1 MPYISH
7 AMARCYNEAVKKI
20 GGGSQAPPTSSNNTR
35 TTRSMPARHP
45 QVQQYAEEAVSDAYH
60 QQTTMRKMLFVQSLL
75 QSQMSQM
82 INTNSAESL
91 VDGNAAGKK
100 LFAEYK
106 IDNSLVHYSGSKHK
120 ILGAKRISNAN
131 LSTAVHVY
139 SRADQNPLSSLYL
152 KVVRHLGRKHPY
164 VVHTLDLFYDAEKV
178 YIFQEFCT
186 GGNVR
191 QYLEKKG
198 VLSEP
203 LAISWAKDF
212 YKALDFLGDQAIAHR
227 DLKPEHLVVQRYE
240 SSSDP
245 CLKLTGFKRAL
256 IYWDTAAVDILYCP
270 CQPTEQTPADNG
282 ATNFQPLEMYGNPQT
297 EQYDPVLADQWSYG
311 ANVFFMLSRKYPLSS
326 GTPVEQLEAEVGR
339 NVAALSGVSEHGKA
353 FLAALLRINANNRMP
368 FDFVVTHPWLTGK
381 QTVSSLV
388 ISL

>member
-1 MPYISH
+1 MPS
-7 AMARCYNEAVKKI
+7 
-20 GGGSQAPPTSSNNTR
+20 
-35 TTRSMPARHP
+35 RHP
-45 QVQQYAEEAVSDAYH
+45 QVHQYAEQAVSDRYH
-60 QQTTMRKMLFVQSLL
+60 QKTTMRKMLFVQSLL

-82 INTNSAESL
+82 INTNSANSL
-91 VDGNAAGKK
+91 VDGNAANKT

-106 IDNSLVHYSGSKHK
+106 IDNNVVHYSGPKHK
-120 ILGAKRISNAN
+120 ILGAKRTSNSN
-131 LSTAVHVY
+131 LSTAVRVY
-139 SRADQNPLSSLYL
+139 ARADQNPLSSLYL

-164 VVHTLDLFYDAEKV
+164 IVHTLDLFYDAEKV

-198 VLSEP
+198 VTTEP

-240 SSSDP
+240 GSSNPS
-245 CLKLTGFKRAL
+245 LKLTGFKKAL
-256 IYWDTAAVDILYCP
+256 IYWDSASVDILYCP
-270 CQPTEQTPADNG
+270 CFPAEQTPADNG
-282 ATNFQPLEMYGNPQT
+282 ASNFQPLEVYGNPQT

-311 ANVFFMLSRKYPLSS
+311 ANIFFMLSKKYPLS
-326 GTPVEQLEAEVGR
+326 GATPVEELEGEVGR
-339 NVAALSGVSEHGKA
+339 SVSSLSGVSELAKT

-368 FDFVVTHPWLTGK
+368 FDFVETHPWLTGK
-381 QTVSSLV
+381 PAVSTLFLLSITIFNIFFLYSHKHQ
-388 ISL
+388 ISQFREVKAQNSSQRMSKRKRY